1 MIAASLI
8 IKCAGGFAINY
19 NLNKKSKRAM
29 TTDTNPEK
37 DPKMSKQDTIDV
49 SELTLNTDISCVYR
63 KINISRNWKK
73 EKEI

>member
-1 MIAASLI
+1 
-8 IKCAGGFAINY
+8 
-19 NLNKKSKRAM
+19 M